1 MAESALCSPCYLA
14 DPPSRKHPVGGKEWP
29 MGDCFGEREKIWM
42 CGVSTWPSMGPIMVR
57 DEMEFGRKR
66 DKSAQLS
73 MKV

>member
-1 MAESALCSPCYLA
+1 
-14 DPPSRKHPVGGKEWP
+14 